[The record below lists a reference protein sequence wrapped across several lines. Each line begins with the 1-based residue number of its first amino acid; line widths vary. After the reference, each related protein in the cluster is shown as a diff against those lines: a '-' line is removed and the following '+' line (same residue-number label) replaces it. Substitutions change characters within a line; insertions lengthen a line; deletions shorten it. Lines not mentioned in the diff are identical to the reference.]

1 MPETGIHRK
10 AGRIRPEVR
19 FSKTASVLLPFACF
33 LAACRNGQSAPAADG
48 SAQAE
53 QGITAVFYISSLE
66 SSPARTPDAGPESTG
81 TVFGLP
87 EAETGVPVATP
98 FSVPS
103 CSDNLTFMGDL
114 TYPDNSQVLPGQ
126 AIEKRW
132 KVRNSGVC
140 DWGPEY
146 RIRWTGGTALTP
158 QQEFALFPAEAGSE
172 AVIAVLL
179 TAPVRPG
186 RYISNWRAYSPS
198 GAAFGDTL
206 YIDVVVA

>member
-1 MPETGIHRK
+1 MGIRRK

-19 FSKTASVLLPFACF
+19 LSGTASVLLPFALF
-33 LAACRNGQSAPAADG
+33 LSACRNGQSGPAEAG

-53 QGITAVFYISSLE
+53 QGITAVYYIASLE
-66 SSPARTPDAGPESTG
+66 SSPAWTPDAGPESTG
-81 TVFGLP
+81 TLFGLP
-87 EAETGVPVATP
+87 EAETGVPAATP
-98 FSVPS
+98 ISGLL

-114 TYPDNSQVLPGQ
+114 TYPDSSQVLPGL

-132 KVRNSGVC
+132 KVRNSGSC
-140 DWGPEY
+140 DWGPEH
-146 RIRWTGGTALTP
+146 RFRWTGGAVLSP

-186 RYISNWRAYSPS
+186 RYISNWRAFSPS
-198 GAAFGDTL
+198 GVAFGDTL
-206 YIDVVVA
+206 YIDIVVSS